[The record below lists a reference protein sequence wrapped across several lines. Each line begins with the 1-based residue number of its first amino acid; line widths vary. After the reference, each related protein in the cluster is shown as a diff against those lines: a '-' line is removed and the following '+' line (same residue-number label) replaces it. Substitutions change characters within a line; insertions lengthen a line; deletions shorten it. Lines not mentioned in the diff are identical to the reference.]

1 MRSKVFN
8 TTFENMLRL
17 LLLADML
24 NAPANVDRLAALD
37 FICIYGKKC
46 KVLDKNLHGDN
57 EFGFA
62 EFINKREKITEAVKL
77 SDHIQEVQ
85 QEIKELIEENTA
97 IVRQMTE
104 YQQEDANCRVLLDRY
119 ESLISQYKS
128 DLQRLNFISKG
139 EQAVKGLPENGVCS
153 FCGGELHPEDD
164 DSYIEAINAEIK
176 RIASELTV
184 IAATENSVREEQET
198 IRKSIEEFQVRR
210 TEINK
215 ALDDKN
221 REIQNYRSGL
231 QRFRDYTTL

>member
-1 MRSKVFN
+1 
-8 TTFENMLRL
+8 
-17 LLLADML
+17 
-24 NAPANVDRLAALD
+24 
-37 FICIYGKKC
+37 
-46 KVLDKNLHGDN
+46 
-57 EFGFA
+57 
-62 EFINKREKITEAVKL
+62 
-77 SDHIQEVQ
+77 
-85 QEIKELIEENTA
+85 
-97 IVRQMTE
+97 MTE

-119 ESLISQYKS
+119 ESLISQYKL
-128 DLQRLNFISKG
+128 DLQRMDFISKG

-153 FCGGELHPEDD
+153 FCGGKLHPEDD

-176 RIASELTV
+176 RIASELSV

-198 IRKSIEEFQVRR
+198 IRKSIEEFQMRR